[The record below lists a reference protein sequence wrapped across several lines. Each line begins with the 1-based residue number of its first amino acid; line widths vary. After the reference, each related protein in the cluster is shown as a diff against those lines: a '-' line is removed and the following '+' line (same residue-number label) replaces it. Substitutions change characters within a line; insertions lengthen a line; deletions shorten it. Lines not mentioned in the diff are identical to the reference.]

1 MHEEMAD
8 CGSKCIVSFT
18 HCFYVLSIA
27 ADVTKAGK
35 LFHTRT
41 AATDKAD
48 SAVMCQELKTSFSS
62 FLGWWC
68 KTMETAIQKLS
79 QFVFSPLLHL
89 QPMQSLKKW
98 PHTVVFP
105 RRKH

>member
-41 AATDKAD
+41 AAT
-48 SAVMCQELKTSFSS
+48 
-62 FLGWWC
+62 
-68 KTMETAIQKLS
+68 KLIVPS
-79 QFVFSPLLHL
+79 CVKS
-89 QPMQSLKKW
+89 
-98 PHTVVFP
+98 
-105 RRKH
+105 